1 MAWILIIIF
10 TSIIVFYSTFNIN
23 IYEFTLIICLLLMM
37 ITYLGFFEEKKE
49 CYENE
54 DTQDVND
61 NEKAT
66 EATATT
72 TTSTTATTAGNCID
86 SSFVENITSIPSKV
100 QSIIEP
106 AIQAL
111 IDSVKNGNDD
121 EDNIE
126 DQDLFRPQKYIDEKD
141 EYVGKVE
148 EKENTDVMGNRTLY
162 RKRESRKRGF
172 KDIYFQ
178 II

>member
-1 MAWILIIIF
+1 
-10 TSIIVFYSTFNIN
+10 
-23 IYEFTLIICLLLMM
+23 MM

-148 EKENTDVMGNRTLY
+148 EKENTDVMGNTVVEDEFVLD
-162 RKRESRKRGF
+162 ESSFQKMKTEYIGIDKMLKALKKTRL
-172 KDIYFQ
+172 DMYEQ
-178 II
+178 IIQ

>member
-1 MAWILIIIF
+1 
-10 TSIIVFYSTFNIN
+10 
-23 IYEFTLIICLLLMM
+23 MM

-111 IDSVKNGNDD
+111 IDSEKLKKKRIQMLWGIQLLKMN
-121 EDNIE
+121 
-126 DQDLFRPQKYIDEKD
+126 LFW
-141 EYVGKVE
+141 
-148 EKENTDVMGNRTLY
+148 TNRV
-162 RKRESRKRGF
+162 F
-172 KDIYFQ
+172 KK
-178 II
+178 